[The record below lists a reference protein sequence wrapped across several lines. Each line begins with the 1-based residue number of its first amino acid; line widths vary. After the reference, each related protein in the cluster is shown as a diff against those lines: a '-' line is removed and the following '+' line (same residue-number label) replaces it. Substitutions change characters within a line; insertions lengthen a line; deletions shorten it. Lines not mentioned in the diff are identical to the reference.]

1 MIILAVKILKEE
13 PIIDG
18 WFDLNLKRDKD
29 KYKKSIDSAIKFTN
43 GELKDYL
50 YDPNQPDPK
59 I

>member
-1 MIILAVKILKEE
+1 MIILAVRILKEE

-29 KYKKSIDSAIKFTN
+29 KYEKSIDNAVKFIN
-43 GELKDYL
+43 GELEDYL

>member
-1 MIILAVKILKEE
+1 MIILAVRILKEE

-29 KYKKSIDSAIKFTN
+29 KYEKSIDNAVKFTN
-43 GELKDYL
+43 GKLKDYL

>member
-29 KYKKSIDSAIKFTN
+29 KYEKSINNAIKFTD